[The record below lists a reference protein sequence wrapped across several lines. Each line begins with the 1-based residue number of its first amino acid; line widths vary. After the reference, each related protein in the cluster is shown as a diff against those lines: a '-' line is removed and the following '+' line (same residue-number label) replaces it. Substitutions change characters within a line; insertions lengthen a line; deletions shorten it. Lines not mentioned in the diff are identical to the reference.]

1 METKLIAPYKGLIA
15 KMPKGFT
22 SVRDGKAYVFKGLK
36 NLSCAAD
43 TSLPIIVFPMPSV
56 DDGVYE
62 NETIS
67 KVIKLEMVSVP
78 EYEGEWMNG
87 DAVIK
92 YASDVFEQPL
102 LCSGSMETFK
112 KAKTLSTLCGVDDL
126 RPAFQHVYF
135 GNTEI
140 CASDATV
147 LGVEQHDLWFEEDGF
162 FMLKGNTVNT
172 IAFLA
177 KDNDIVSVYRSSEY
191 TGIKVGEYH
200 VLCENTD
207 VTYPNYRPVF
217 PESENAFWKVNRKG
231 LIDTLSVVA
240 KRKWECKV
248 GICLE
253 SPDKMALVFNSFDD
267 TKPCV
272 LKKTAVKVFE
282 KSENCPDEDERFVV
296 FDAFLMTKIL
306 KTMVDDFVKIEISS
320 ETRAITINDTHLLM
334 PLISKINREKLLSGE
349 PI

>member
-22 SVRDGKAYVFKGLK
+22 AVRGGKAYVFNGLK
-36 NLSCAAD
+36 SLSCAAD
-43 TSLPIIVFPMPSV
+43 TSLPIIVFPMPSAE
-56 DDGVYE
+56 DGVYE
-62 NETIS
+62 NETAL
-67 KVIKLEMVSVP
+67 KAIKLEMVSVP
-78 EYEGEWMNG
+78 EYEGEWANA

-126 RPAFQHVYF
+126 RPALQHVYF
-135 GNTEI
+135 GVSEI
-140 CASDATV
+140 CATDANV
-147 LGVEQHDLWFEEDGF
+147 LGVEQHDLWFEDDGF
-162 FMLKGNTVNT
+162 FILKGNAINT

-177 KDNDIVSVYRSSEY
+177 KDNDIVSVYKSSEY
-191 TGIKVGEYH
+191 TGVKVGEYH
-200 VLCENTD
+200 VFCKNFDT
-207 VTYPNYRPVF
+207 TYPDYRSVF

-253 SPDKMALVFNSFDD
+253 STDKMALVFNSADD

-282 KSENCPDEDERFVV
+282 KSENRPGKDIRFVV
-296 FDAFLMTKIL
+296 FDAFLMAKIL
-306 KTMVDDFVKIEISS
+306 KTLSDDFVKIEISS
-320 ETRAITINDTHLLM
+320 ETRAITIDDTHLLM
-334 PLISKINREKLLSGE
+334 PLISKTNREKLLSGE
-349 PI
+349 PF

>member
-22 SVRDGKAYVFKGLK
+22 AIRDGKAHVFNVFK
-36 NLSCAAD
+36 NMSCAAD
-43 TSLPIIVFPMPSV
+43 ASLPIIVFPMPSAE
-56 DDGVYE
+56 DGVYE
-62 NETIS
+62 NETIL
-67 KVIKLEMVSVP
+67 KAIKLEMVSVP
-78 EYEGEWMNG
+78 EYEAEWANA

-126 RPAFQHVYF
+126 MPAFQHVYF
-135 GNTEI
+135 GASEL
-140 CASDATV
+140 CATDATV
-147 LGVEQHDLWFEEDGF
+147 LGVEPHDLWFEDDGF
-162 FMLKGNTVNT
+162 FMLKGNAINT

-177 KDNDIVSVYRSSEY
+177 KDNDILSVYRSSEY
-191 TGIKVGEYH
+191 TGIKFGEYH
-200 VLCENTD
+200 VLCKNTD

-231 LIDTLSVVA
+231 LIDALSVVA
-240 KRKWECKV
+240 KRKCECKV

-253 SPDKMALVFNSFDD
+253 SPDKMALIFNSVDD
-267 TKPCV
+267 TKPCI

-282 KSENCPDEDERFVV
+282 KGENCPDEDKRFVV
-296 FDAFLMTKIL
+296 FDAFLMAKIL
-306 KTMVDDFVKIEISS
+306 KTLSEDFVKIEISS
-320 ETRAITINDTHLLM
+320 ETRPITLNGSHLLM
-334 PLISKINREKLLSGE
+334 PLNSNTNREKLLSGE
-349 PI
+349 PF